1 MEKILFNCPTNNL
14 EEFRLL
20 ARRAAEA
27 GATHVFI
34 TDLHKSRWQWDM
46 NRADP
51 YPNWG
56 MNVDTLFKIIVPEP
70 LKPYIPEEF
79 AAKNLELLTQR
90 AEILK
95 EFGLKAAFKGCEP
108 GWLVPQVFEDH
119 PDWRGARF
127 EHPRRAKRPYFSPCI
142 DHPEILD
149 MYRQTM
155 EKLCRIIPIEYF
167 QLLTNDSGGGI
178 CCGDRR

>member
-70 LKPYIPEEF
+70 LKP
-79 AAKNLELLTQR
+79 
-90 AEILK
+90 
-95 EFGLKAAFKGCEP
+95 
-108 GWLVPQVFEDH
+108 
-119 PDWRGARF
+119 
-127 EHPRRAKRPYFSPCI
+127 
-142 DHPEILD
+142 
-149 MYRQTM
+149 
-155 EKLCRIIPIEYF
+155 
-167 QLLTNDSGGGI
+167 
-178 CCGDRR
+178 